1 MSWQKDMALI
11 KDNLSFDQVVV
22 FPCRVALCREQKND
36 ILITSQ
42 VKGGCALKIEIC
54 SGFPDTTVMIQCPEV
69 TDEIRKLEALLL
81 GSRQALS
88 CTKNYKTHLIDKQD
102 VLYIESVDKQCFLYT
117 TDEMYE
123 TNLKLYELEEMLD
136 ATGFFRN
143 AKSQIINIAKIKSL
157 CPDFG
162 GRIEAEMENGEKV
175 IISRQY
181 AKSFKERIG
190 LK

>member
-1 MSWQKDMALI
+1 MVIIRCS
-11 KDNLSFDQVVV
+11 
-22 FPCRVALCREQKND
+22 E
-36 ILITSQ
+36 IT
-42 VKGGCALKIEIC
+42 
-54 SGFPDTTVMIQCPEV
+54 D
-69 TDEIRKLEALLL
+69 DIRKLEVLLL
-81 GSRQALS
+81 GSCQTFS
-88 CTKNYKTHLIDKQD
+88 CTKNYKTYLIDRRD

-136 ATGFFRN
+136 PFGFFKN

-181 AKSFKERIG
+181 AKQFKERIG